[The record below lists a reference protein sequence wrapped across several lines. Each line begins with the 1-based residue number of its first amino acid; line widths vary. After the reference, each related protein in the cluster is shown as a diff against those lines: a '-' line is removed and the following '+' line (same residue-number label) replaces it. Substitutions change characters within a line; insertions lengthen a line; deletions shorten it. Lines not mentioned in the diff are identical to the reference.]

1 MKCTTKRLGWQG
13 WHVPSP
19 WYNYDSRYSQD
30 THGVFI
36 DHMSILTTSDL
47 AKSYGPEDVF
57 AGVSCGIPY
66 GAKIALVGPNGSGKT
81 TLLRLMAGLEEPTS
95 GAIHRAKSLDIA
107 YLPQQADFCGAGT
120 LWEAMLEVFSTLRS
134 QSAELR
140 CLEVAMAD
148 PACRDKALRKYSLA
162 LDAFERAGGYTYEQ
176 RIEQVLSGL
185 GFVEGDFHRAIF
197 ELSGGQKTR
206 AQLARLLLEEP
217 DLLLLDEP
225 TNHLDLAGM
234 EWLENYLK
242 AWKGAVVIVAHDR
255 AFLDAV
261 VGRVWELAWGR
272 LERFRGDY
280 SAYVAHKAQRLALR
294 RAEYERQ
301 QKFIAQTEDFIRRNI
316 AGQRSAEAKGR
327 RKRLAR
333 IERVEHPREY
343 SPMSLALGDAVRS
356 GDVVIELDEV
366 AVGYEPGAPLFTI
379 ERLELLRG
387 QRVALLGPNGCGKT
401 TLVRT
406 MLGELQPLAGSVRVG
421 ASVQLGYF
429 AQGHSNLAPESTV
442 LEIVLDAGD
451 LSAGLARDLLARYR
465 FSGDDVFKRV
475 GDLSGGEQARVALA
489 VLALQG
495 ANVLVLD
502 EPTNHLDIPS
512 QEVLQEALFE
522 FDGTML
528 IVTHDRYLIR
538 QLATH
543 VWAIEDGRLWEF
555 TGGYEEYRDWRVVRS
570 ERESTPRETP
580 QEAERR
586 RAREAQK
593 TAEREAARRVRRQIE
608 LEQTIQQL
616 EMRLSKLED
625 QIAVASEQ
633 REVERVRQLGVEYDQ
648 VETKLDTLLTTWAD
662 MAG

>member
-1 MKCTTKRLGWQG
+1 
-13 WHVPSP
+13 
-19 WYNYDSRYSQD
+19 
-30 THGVFI
+30 
-36 DHMSILTTSDL
+36 
-47 AKSYGPEDVF
+47 
-57 AGVSCGIPY
+57 
-66 GAKIALVGPNGSGKT
+66 
-81 TLLRLMAGLEEPTS
+81 
-95 GAIHRAKSLDIA
+95 
-107 YLPQQADFCGAGT
+107 
-120 LWEAMLEVFSTLRS
+120 
-134 QSAELR
+134 
-140 CLEVAMAD
+140 
-148 PACRDKALRKYSLA
+148 
-162 LDAFERAGGYTYEQ
+162 
-176 RIEQVLSGL
+176 
-185 GFVEGDFHRAIF
+185 
-197 ELSGGQKTR
+197 
-206 AQLARLLLEEP
+206 
-217 DLLLLDEP
+217 
-225 TNHLDLAGM
+225 
-234 EWLENYLK
+234 
-242 AWKGAVVIVAHDR
+242 
-255 AFLDAV
+255 
-261 VGRVWELAWGR
+261 
-272 LERFRGDY
+272 
-280 SAYVAHKAQRLALR
+280 
-294 RAEYERQ
+294 
-301 QKFIAQTEDFIRRNI
+301 
-316 AGQRSAEAKGR
+316 
-327 RKRLAR
+327 
-333 IERVEHPREY
+333 
-343 SPMSLALGDAVRS
+343 
-356 GDVVIELDEV
+356 
-366 AVGYEPGAPLFTI
+366 
-379 ERLELLRG
+379 
-387 QRVALLGPNGCGKT
+387 
-401 TLVRT
+401 
-406 MLGELQPLAGSVRVG
+406 
-421 ASVQLGYF
+421 
-429 AQGHSNLAPESTV
+429 
-442 LEIVLDAGD
+442 